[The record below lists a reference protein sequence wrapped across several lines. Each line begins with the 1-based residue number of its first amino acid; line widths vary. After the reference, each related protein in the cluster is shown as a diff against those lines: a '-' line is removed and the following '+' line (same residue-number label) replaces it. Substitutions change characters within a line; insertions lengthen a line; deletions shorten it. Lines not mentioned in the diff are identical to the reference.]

1 MKYERKMQIKM
12 AEFVK
17 KWKNKATLVP
27 EQVVEDSV
35 FDLSQTGNTH
45 F

>member
-12 AEFVK
+12 AEFVE
-17 KWKNKATLVP
+17 KWKNKGTLVP

-35 FDLSQTGNTH
+35 FDLSQTGNTY